1 MNKKRKDNDTQRIFL
16 AKEVAEI
23 IISRYSH
30 LSLYDVKGA
39 LMSAEEFVI
48 GSMFNHQQA
57 EEDDLQN
64 PFHDQA

>member
-16 AKEVAEI
+16 AKEIAEI
-23 IISRYSH
+23 IVSRYSH

-48 GSMFNHQQA
+48 GSMFNQQLG
-57 EEDDLQN
+57 EEDDSTD
-64 PFHDQA
+64 PFAD